1 MFGYVA
7 LGATLALLL
16 ASVGALTAPPTSG
29 NYAHE
34 IIGEILQGTM
44 SIEAVWDS
52 NVTLYALIVL
62 FMIILVAFFIGWL
75 KNYEWATFVIT
86 FLSAAVCIP
95 VYTFIYEFFY
105 GIPINPAVFF
115 LAIVCAITAIIF
127 WAVPLGRASMLSA
140 SVAFVIFTLFYILN
154 EYMLFTFWEAH
165 DPGGSLLVHVFAAY
179 FGMGFIL
186 KGLHTKADDYKV
198 TWEMTKF
205 TMTMC
210 LMGAGFLWAWWPVF
224 VSGLM
229 GPELFPVG
237 CFNVVFAI
245 CGSCLA
251 AVAVS
256 RLWRGKPSIV
266 DICWSFLAGGVAIGS
281 TADLVTIWEAFLI
294 GIVAGFITTTGFAK
308 VWEQVFNKKIGID
321 VCGVQFL
328 HGWSGLWGGLV
339 VASIIVPMKAPGLL
353 PLGPIS
359 QIGAAVTTVVIAL
372 VGGVITGLICK
383 AFKRPEPIYSD
394 KPVFVEAETITD

>member
-1 MFGYVA
+1 M
-7 LGATLALLL
+7 
-16 ASVGALTAPPTSG
+16 
-29 NYAHE
+29 
-34 IIGEILQGTM
+34 QGTM